1 MPTTKGQA
9 WAKENNDM
17 MFYETSALE
26 GTKVEEAFL
35 QMAKA
40 ALKREGEK
48 TVQMPTSME
57 NAGGAIKLNQK
68 EHKKRGETTT
78 QSNCNC

>member
-1 MPTTKGQA
+1 MPTTKGQQ

-17 MFYETSALE
+17 MFYETSAME

-35 QMAKA
+35 NMAKA

-48 TVQMPTSME
+48 AVVMPTSLE

-68 EHKKRGETTT
+68 EHKTRGETKT
-78 QSNCNC
+78 QSNCSC

>member
-1 MPTTKGQA
+1 
-9 WAKENNDM
+9 M

-40 ALKREGEK
+40 ALKRESDKSLEQKFDRSCIEVCEMVLSSITSRTRRILAYEK
-48 TVQMPTSME
+48 LQ
-57 NAGGAIKLNQK
+57 
-68 EHKKRGETTT
+68 
-78 QSNCNC
+78 